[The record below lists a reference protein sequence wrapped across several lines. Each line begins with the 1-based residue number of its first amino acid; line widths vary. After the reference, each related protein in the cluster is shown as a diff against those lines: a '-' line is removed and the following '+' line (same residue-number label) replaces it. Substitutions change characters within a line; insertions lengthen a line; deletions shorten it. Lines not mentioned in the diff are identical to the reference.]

1 VVGDVSVFD
10 SCDQE
15 KEACYYFD
23 TRLSEIVVKSNRMNQ
38 QIDLQFGLVIEDQSG
53 HLMTTDFVQLMK
65 V

>member
-1 VVGDVSVFD
+1 MS
-10 SCDQE
+10 
-15 KEACYYFD
+15 
-23 TRLSEIVVKSNRMNQ
+23 Q